1 MTNSVVSGDKLTQV
15 HARYP
20 RTMLM
25 RNGRS
30 AELRPMTRDDAAKV
44 LEFAQALPE
53 DDLLF
58 LRWDITQPEI
68 VEEWVAQIEAGR
80 VITLLAFA
88 GDKLLGEGDLYHN
101 ETNWTRH
108 LGEIRLLMS
117 PDSRGLGLGRIIADE
132 IYEMARLLDL
142 KMLTAQMTMD
152 QHAAQTIFR
161 RLGFQ
166 REAVLFEYVVAK
178 DGEPRDLLIATR
190 RL

>member
-1 MTNSVVSGDKLTQV
+1 MANSVVAEDKLTQV
-15 HARYP
+15 RDRYP
-20 RTMLM
+20 RNVLM

-30 AELRPMTRDDAAKV
+30 AELRLMTREDAGAV
-44 LEFAQALPE
+44 LEFAQTLPE

-58 LRWDITQPEI
+58 LRWDITQPAI
-68 VEEWVAQIEAGR
+68 VEEWVTQIEAGR

-88 GDKLLGEGDLYHN
+88 GDNLLGEGDLYHN

-117 PDSRGLGLGRIIADE
+117 PDSRGLGLGRIVADE
-132 IYEMARLLDL
+132 IYEVARLLEL

-161 RLGFQ
+161 QLGFQ
-166 REAVLFEYVVAK
+166 REAVLFDYAVSK
-178 DGEPRDLLIATR
+178 DGELRDLLIATR

>member
-1 MTNSVVSGDKLTQV
+1 
-15 HARYP
+15 
-20 RTMLM
+20 MLM

-30 AELRPMTRDDAAKV
+30 AELRPMTRDDAPAV

-68 VEEWVAQIEAGR
+68 IDEWVAQIEAGR

-132 IYEMARLLDL
+132 IYEMARLLEL

-161 RLGFQ
+161 QLGFQ
-166 REAVLFEYVVAK
+166 REAVLFDYAVSK
-178 DGEPRDLLIATR
+178 DGEMRDLLIATR

>member
-1 MTNSVVSGDKLTQV
+1 
-15 HARYP
+15 
-20 RTMLM
+20 MLM

-68 VEEWVAQIEAGR
+68 VEEWVTQIEAGR
-80 VITLLAFA
+80 VSTLLALA

-161 RLGFQ
+161 QLGFQ
-166 REAVLFEYVVAK
+166 REAVLFDYVVAK
-178 DGEPRDLLIATR
+178 DGELRDLLIATR